1 MADIKYSKAVKR
13 LEEIISKIESE
24 QIDVDD
30 LSARVKEAVDLINLC
45 KKKIEKAELEVR
57 QVVESFEEEA
67 MDDPEKADEEESLE
81 QSGR

>member
-67 MDDPEKADEEESLE
+67 MDDPEKADEEESLV